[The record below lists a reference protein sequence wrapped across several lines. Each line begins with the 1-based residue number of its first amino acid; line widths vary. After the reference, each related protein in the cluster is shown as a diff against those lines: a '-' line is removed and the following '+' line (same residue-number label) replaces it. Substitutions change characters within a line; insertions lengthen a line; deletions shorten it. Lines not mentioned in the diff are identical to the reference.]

1 MLDSLIT
8 LFVRLSFLLPVSAT
22 GGTTIS
28 KMAAT
33 KCKNSLRKNVFLTLK
48 STCGQRKLETLSD
61 MQKDGSK
68 FTRAKATFKQ
78 LFENV

>member
-48 STCGQRKLETLSD
+48 STCGQRKLKTLSD
-61 MQKDGSK
+61 MQKGWEQIYKSQSN
-68 FTRAKATFKQ
+68 F
-78 LFENV
+78 